1 MKINIFVDMDGVLAV
16 YDNDV
21 VEKMYNEGFF
31 LNRPVQ
37 KGNLKLVK
45 NLIEDKDVNVYILS
59 SLLADSEFILDEKNK
74 WLDKYLPEL
83 PVNNRIFVP
92 EGMPKSTFIE
102 THLKGIKK
110 STNVLIDDYTVNLI
124 KWKEDGYIALK
135 MLNGLNNTNGIWLSR
150 NPDSYLSYKANPN
163 HNYKK
168 LTKIIQ
174 NYCN

>member
-16 YDNDV
+16 YDKDV
-21 VEKMYNEGFF
+21 VEKMYNENFF

-45 NLIEDKDVNVYILS
+45 NLINDKNLNVYILS
-59 SLLADSEFILDEKNK
+59 SLLADSEFILDEKNQ

-83 PVNNRIFVP
+83 PIENRIFVP
-92 EGMPKSTFIE
+92 EGMAKSTFIE
-102 THLKGIKK
+102 TRLSGLKNSK
-110 STNVLIDDYTVNLI
+110 NVLIDDYTVNLI
-124 KWKEDGYIALK
+124 KWEEDGYIALK

-150 NPDSYLSYKANPN
+150 NPDSYLSYKANPY

-168 LTKIIQ
+168 LTKMIQ
-174 NYCN
+174 SYLN